1 MPPPTRSK
9 RKGKDYAYL
18 VFSGAAMGAAD
29 VVPGVSGG
37 TMAFIL
43 GVYEELIHTIKS
55 VNTTFLRLLW
65 QRQFRAA
72 WQHVNGSFIVALGGG
87 LGTAILA
94 LARLLSWLLEQHPEL
109 LYAFF
114 FGLVVASIVA
124 ISAHV
129 HWRPSMCATLVVG
142 TALAYIV
149 VGLVPLDMPSHPV
162 TLFLSG
168 AVAICAMILPGISGS
183 FILLILGQY
192 ATILNAVSTL
202 DVRVLVPAA
211 IGMAVGLLSF
221 ARLLSWLLKHYHQ
234 VTVTLLVG
242 FMLGSLRR
250 IWPFKET
257 LEYMQNRHG
266 EWVPLQ
272 QVNVWPDIATP
283 VAWAALGLAVLGFL
297 LISLLDHQQSGHNP
311 FIRLWTRSGK
321 GPARSTASSR
331 PPSR

>member
-1 MPPPTRSK
+1 MQQDPHTKRS
-9 RKGKDYAYL
+9 GKDYAYL

-43 GVYEELIHTIKS
+43 GVYEELIHSIKS
-55 VNTTFLRLLW
+55 VNLTFLRLCW

-87 LGTAILA
+87 LGTAVLA
-94 LARLLSWLLEQHPEL
+94 LARLLSWLLEQYPEL

-129 HWRPSMCATLVVG
+129 HWRPSMYATLVVG
-142 TALAYIV
+142 TVVAYVV
-149 VGLVPLDMPSHPV
+149 VGLVPLDMPSDPL

-168 AVAICAMILPGISGS
+168 AIAICAMILPGISGS

-192 ATILNAVSTL
+192 ATILNAVSSL
-202 DVRVLVPAA
+202 DLRVLVPAA

-242 FMLGSLRR
+242 FMVGSLRR
-250 IWPFKET
+250 IWPFKEA

-266 EWVPLQ
+266 EWVPVQ
-272 QVNVWPDIATP
+272 EVNILPEWGSSL
-283 VAWAALGLAVLGFL
+283 AWIALGLAVLGFL
-297 LISLLDHQQSGHNP
+297 LISLLDHQQSRANP
-311 FIRLWTRSGK
+311 FIRLWTR
-321 GPARSTASSR
+321 RYIR
-331 PPSR
+331 